1 MKKTNNITTTTLL
14 RMVLLLLMMSGA
26 NGVWGQVETSK
37 SYYLEEKTYSGV
49 DPDNDW
55 VSDNTDRYTTSID
68 GGGYVVVNS
77 SSTGDNGTRVYTNST
92 NVVTAGV
99 SYILQFDIKIKGGTN
114 QASWFQVN
122 DATNVSV
129 NTNGSAAST
138 TESSILQLA
147 QTAAEST
154 TWRINGSTTQEV
166 TLATDRWYT
175 FKVHKTFDKTFLT
188 ITDKGTDRTGTTVL
202 TGFNNEEITTN
213 STVGGLGRMEF
224 ATKRYYSQLCI
235 DNVSVM
241 KWGWDVPAHT
251 VALTNAD
258 NDNKITGMPTLYNPE
273 SATVGDYTYDG
284 TVLGTYD
291 KTYPP
296 RIKAT
301 GQGTV
306 RATIGGKTSQYTLNV
321 TSPTGGGTYDAASH
335 TYTFDQTGVVSSH
348 TVDAVPGVTMTFNGG
363 QTAVVVNDGTRT
375 VLKVI
380 DGNGFSHPNLN
391 DGQSTIPPEA
401 NWGGTFY
408 KFVPSANG
416 KLSITGNF
424 DYMKLY
430 ESNGTTLTASA
441 NTGTERNDISLEIGK
456 TYYLYNA
463 KSDNKGSNTPLLHS
477 FKFVPDATTLT
488 FRNPQPV
495 ITVDVTEGSYTN
507 PAISAVGLPVSYEI
521 LSGPATVDS
530 QGKVSLN
537 SNQYYAPTTVV
548 VKASTA
554 ASGSYA
560 ASAVSYTINFTKRTW
575 IFDDKSQ
582 WTTSSTDLGTG
593 WETDLD
599 YTGNGLNGTKFCR
612 ETQAYDATELKKDG
626 INPLPETQGLL
637 ITKAANNDRLYIA
650 PKDYSTNFLAI
661 RASQIFIPDVQAGQT
676 VIIDWYGGN
685 SQAVLDIAD
694 AGEGDNNVNVTSKG
708 GGVVTLNVGTTG
720 RVRISSNPIVCYI
733 RSIKVSNPT
742 RAIGTLTYAKT
753 VLNGTNTENRTG
765 YTITDEAGT
774 TDLRSAYSG
783 PGNFQSSNTS
793 VATVDASGNITA
805 VGTGTAIITA
815 TAAAKNSTTH
825 QASVTLVALIE
836 VVSNQATRIRTI
848 DVDDLLYTA
857 GSTTAADHNRTIP
870 GFTLSFT
877 GSVTSNTSSSLT
889 LSNGGK
895 MTISPRVHGEE
906 TVTITQ
912 ALVTVKSVSGSA
924 AWKVNDGTEQSV
936 TAGGITLSSLLNT
949 ALTLEATGGA
959 IEISDIKLYYQ
970 CSNDENADFCLD
982 DTKLSPTISFDTSHY
997 MRVPADGREF
1007 SQTPT
1012 LTTGK
1017 WFNAFDI
1024 NYIYSSS
1031 ATGIATIGADG
1042 TNGQLLSSGNS
1053 TITATFNETAYFAS
1067 ATATYTVSNT
1077 LLPGEN
1083 YEGISMG
1090 NGQFIHIQ
1098 ASANAE
1104 NTDLTLTNTNATTL
1118 TFGPNKERRNTYAS
1132 SATTT
1137 KLTNNTNHNITI
1149 YWIHVV
1155 TKSPRVWLYYAG
1167 QEENYMEQV
1176 QFQGFPTGPIAGFRV
1191 MDVGDP
1197 YNPIDLTDAYSLTS
1211 DDYTITSNEA
1221 VLTLTNATT
1230 GDVTVSSDDATVS
1243 SAGTTTISHSLT
1255 KTGQAD
1261 GYDKTI
1267 TATAKVTVLPFSSTS
1282 PYVWDFVGTI
1292 TNADNQ
1298 LGQGWTYDD
1307 RGFQYGYFSNY
1318 MPILKY
1324 GNDAAAVKDDKHGI
1338 MLKDEFRWYPDLGLR
1353 ANLSQVKSSFKFPV
1367 KKGME
1372 IDIYASTSSADI
1384 THSISNVT
1392 DINGKATDDLFI
1404 QIAGEA
1410 NPIHNYYLAAED
1422 GVVEVKST
1430 DKVGMYL
1437 KSITLKVPE
1446 IHFTDDIVTVL
1457 TTGDNGDCTV
1467 TNAAQNVPTEHTS
1480 NLSYAITSASLFD
1493 DDGNEEVLT
1502 ENYSQLATIDSK
1514 GIITLA
1520 GKNGWFEVTVT
1531 NTAENRTALEPV
1543 SGTYKVYVVDFKFDP
1558 SAESLNLD
1566 SEYNKE
1572 VTFNRLP
1579 RGINKVVTPI
1589 NYSFEASGGAKA
1601 LLRQS
1606 TNTNPALTTYSLTA
1620 YNKGTIDVIAE
1631 TGRIKAVCTLTI
1643 TGHTFEKVVDALSE
1657 SDITDKSYVYSIQL
1671 PNQYNKNNES
1681 QWRLEYDYQG
1691 EFYTQPSVVPY
1702 LDEEGTASTQGT
1714 LRISNLY
1721 GNSATERNHGAIR
1734 VRAFHGTDYAQFV
1747 LTLAYPA
1754 KSGKKWDFY
1763 RSTGLKFQ
1771 TAHDNKIGDYEGTHQ
1786 NAQTISDYTITGS
1799 GYTGSGSD
1807 HWTTN
1812 TSWEKVYRNG
1822 EKEPRWAYSGLTKC
1836 DNAFIVEETAGLM
1849 IETPKESFYVDNNST
1864 AAYTHIGLHSRSTI
1878 TIPRLKNG
1886 DFVRL
1891 NMSRVIPNKGAILKA
1906 TNVTDLAG
1914 TPVTENFTITRSQID
1929 YREDG
1934 VLATDENGSR
1944 IIPGYYTFIAKD
1956 LNGSANAH
1964 GEFDVSFTLADEGHL
1979 DVLSVEI
1986 YDASVTDLY
1995 LGTRDETNGY
2005 QHTMLPVKLSSTGYP
2020 YAPTTLLKEN
2030 EQQEVYALSFCHP
2043 MWSTSV
2049 GPANYELRGKTNNLN
2064 ATLEK
2069 TSWYSAG
2076 GAYYED
2082 GHITVNQGYGKITVR
2097 MNNYTADRKYLIG
2110 YTPDYT
2116 LTVGHLPHQE
2126 YPYTWNFTNISG
2138 GTMKGRGI
2146 NAFYSVWDDGDTWTD
2161 RGDNTYELNTDT
2173 EGGSFYIPGSTLVS
2187 TPRDLGMNGSRTYL
2201 SDNGYGLDEFNGLG
2215 FSGQFMFKTANQH
2228 ASAPQRN
2235 TTLQSTSR
2243 RAAPTSGTVSLL
2255 EYRMDNPNYTYGEEL
2270 AAGNGTIKFGA
2281 NKREAVETTKSACGY
2296 GYKCDGDKTSSKYI
2310 QLTPMRP
2317 FAVGDVIQIKAFSTQ
2332 SASAG
2337 ISIFTSSPGGNDS
2350 IYVTLTQ
2357 KDTECTITYTVKDDD
2372 CIKGKESVYLYRYWP
2387 NGNNKGITIYINE
2400 VSITGSYSSPT
2411 TQSLYTVAPTVVTIP
2426 DLNAGGKQ
2434 EFIYIHAS
2442 KEPTTITNAT
2452 KVTGTDN
2459 DADTDVYKYRVTTAG
2474 NSNVTFSGD
2483 TEIYQIGV
2491 THLFKPITKVGT
2503 EGWATESRDVDI
2515 DYTLTD
2521 YFTTNNPKAYVVE
2534 NATYTAKAGGSGN
2547 GAVRVSMGN
2556 SQERKAV
2563 PHGSDSPKGLV
2574 LRQTSPTV
2582 TADYTVPL
2590 FVPAVTTALDAA
2602 STFSDNLMAPAVSGK
2617 TFGSET
2623 EGDNTVFILA
2633 KRYMTW
2639 KKEGE
2644 STVTHDANFAS
2655 REVAAF
2661 YRLHYYDEAIGT
2673 ETANK
2678 LNTLEA
2684 NKAYL
2689 LLPTEQ
2695 VPDAL
2700 WKSSSPA
2707 PRRYIAI
2714 EGVSDMEELEALE
2727 EMEREAGRGDG
2738 RIYNL
2743 NGQAVGNDEKSLPAG
2758 IYVKNGKKFMV
2769 K

>member
-1 MKKTNNITTTTLL
+1 MTL
-14 RMVLLLLMMSGA
+14 G
-26 NGVWGQVETSK
+26 E
-37 SYYLEEKTYSGV
+37 
-49 DPDNDW
+49 
-55 VSDNTDRYTTSID
+55 
-68 GGGYVVVNS
+68 
-77 SSTGDNGTRVYTNST
+77 
-92 NVVTAGV
+92 
-99 SYILQFDIKIKGGTN
+99 
-114 QASWFQVN
+114 
-122 DATNVSV
+122 
-129 NTNGSAAST
+129 
-138 TESSILQLA
+138 
-147 QTAAEST
+147 
-154 TWRINGSTTQEV
+154 
-166 TLATDRWYT
+166 
-175 FKVHKTFDKTFLT
+175 
-188 ITDKGTDRTGTTVL
+188 
-202 TGFNNEEITTN
+202 
-213 STVGGLGRMEF
+213 
-224 ATKRYYSQLCI
+224 
-235 DNVSVM
+235 
-241 KWGWDVPAHT
+241 
-251 VALTNAD
+251 
-258 NDNKITGMPTLYNPE
+258 
-273 SATVGDYTYDG
+273 YDG
-284 TVLGTYD
+284 SGN
-291 KTYPP
+291 P
-296 RIKAT
+296 
-301 GQGTV
+301 
-306 RATIGGKTSQYTLNV
+306 
-321 TSPTGGGTYDAASH
+321 
-335 TYTFDQTGVVSSH
+335 
-348 TVDAVPGVTMTFNGG
+348 
-363 QTAVVVNDGTRT
+363 TAVVVNSDIGY
-375 VLKVI
+375 VLKAI
-380 DGNGFSHPNLN
+380 DSNGYSHPNLKYGRASN
-391 DGQSTIPPEA
+391 TIPA
-401 NWGGTFY
+401 SGINGGTYYVFRT
-408 KFVPSANG
+408 SAAGELTING
-416 KLSITGNF
+416 NLSNA
-424 DYMKLY
+424 KLY
-430 ESNGTTLTASA
+430 QYNGSGTPTLTKDVASGTSMNA
-441 NTGTERNDISLEIGK
+441 NLTTAT
-456 TYYLYNA
+456 TYYLYNG
-463 KSDNKGSNTPLLHS
+463 KSGENDNSTPLLHS
-477 FKFVPDATTLT
+477 FTYIPEASSLE
-488 FRNPQPV
+488 FRNAQSI
-495 ITVDVTEGSYTN
+495 ITVDVSEGSYTN
-507 PAISAVGLPVSYEI
+507 PALSAGGLPISYSI
-521 LSGPATVDS
+521 LSGPGSVNADGTVTFTGNFFLNPSPITVIATAGNES
-530 QGKVSLN
+530 I
-537 SNQYYAPTTVV
+537 
-548 VKASTA
+548 
-554 ASGSYA
+554 
-560 ASAVSYTINFTKRTW
+560 SYTINLVKNTW
-575 IFDDKSQ
+575 IFDDASKWKTQIS
-582 WTTSSTDLGTG
+582 DLGSNWSGPEG
-593 WETDLD
+593 W
-599 YTGNGLNGTKFCR
+599 NGYYRDGSEYYR
-612 ETQAYDATELKKDG
+612 DADNVHYNWENLRIADG
-626 INPLPETQGLL
+626 YLPETNGLL
-637 ITKAANNDRLYIA
+637 FYDNKKNNRIIIT
-650 PKDYSTNFLAI
+650 PKDLETNKSYLGLTAT
-661 RASQIFIPDVQAGQT
+661 FIGIDDIKIGQT
-676 VIIDWYGGN
+676 VTVNWYANRGDAIMN
-685 SQAVLDIAD
+685 IQDA
-694 AGEGDNNVNVTSKG
+694 AGEETSGRGRSGVTSLTATADG
-708 GGVVTLNVGTTG
+708 RVTLTTNG
-720 RVRISSNPIVCYI
+720 STTYI

-765 YTITDEAGT
+765 YTITDETGT
-774 TDLRSAYSG
+774 IDLHSAYSG

-836 VVSNQATRIRTI
+836 VVSDQATRIRTI
-848 DVDDLLYTA
+848 DVDDLLYTT

-877 GSVTSNTSSSLT
+877 GSVTSNTSSSLI

-895 MTISPRVHGEE
+895 MTITPRVHGEE

-936 TAGGITLSSLLNT
+936 TAGGITLSSLSNT
-949 ALTLEATGGA
+949 ALTLEATEGA
-959 IEISDIKLYYQ
+959 IEISDIKLYYR
-970 CSNDENADFCLD
+970 CSNAENADFCLD
-982 DTKLSPTISFDTSHY
+982 DTKLSPTISFATSHY

-1012 LTTGK
+1012 LKTGE

-1053 TITATFNETAYFAS
+1053 TITATFNETDYFAS

-1083 YEGISMG
+1083 YEDISMD

-1104 NTDLTLTNTNATTL
+1104 NTDLTLTNTHATTL

-1132 SATTT
+1132 STTSATTT
-1137 KLTNNTNHNITI
+1137 TLTNNTNHNITI

-1176 QFQGFPTGPIAGFRV
+1176 QFQGFPTGPVAGFRV

-1197 YNPIDLTDAYSLTS
+1197 DNPIDLTDAYSLTS

-1221 VLTLTNATT
+1221 VLMLTNATT
-1230 GDVTVSSDDATVS
+1230 GDATVSSDDATVS
-1243 SAGTTTISHSLT
+1243 SAGTATISHSLT

-1261 GYDKTI
+1261 GYDETT
-1267 TATAKVTVLPFSSTS
+1267 TATAKVTVLPFSSSS

-1324 GNDAAAVKDDKHGI
+1324 GNAAAVKDDKHGI

-1457 TTGDNGDCTV
+1457 TTGDNGNYTV
-1467 TNAAQNVPTEHTS
+1467 TNAAQNVPAEHTS

-1493 DDGNEEVLT
+1493 DDGNEEVLAA
-1502 ENYSQLATIDSK
+1502 ENYDQLATIDSST

-1520 GKNGWFEVTVT
+1520 GKTGTAEEGWFEVTVT
-1531 NTAENRTALEPV
+1531 NNAENRTALEPV
-1543 SGTYKVYVVDFKFDP
+1543 SGTYKVYVVDFKFEP

-1566 SEYNKE
+1566 SKYNKE

-1579 RGINKVVTPI
+1579 SGINKVVTPI

-1657 SDITDKSYVYSIQL
+1657 SDITESYVYSIQL
-1671 PNQYNKNNES
+1671 PNQYNKDNES

-1754 KSGKKWDFY
+1754 SSGKKWDFY

-1979 DVLSVEI
+1979 DVLSIEI

-2281 NKREAVETTKSACGY
+2281 NKRETVETTKSACGY

-2357 KDTECTITYTVKDDD
+2357 QDTECTITYTVKDDD

-2442 KEPTTITNAT
+2442 KEPITITNAT

-2459 DADTDVYKYRVTTAG
+2459 DADTDVYKYRVTAAG

-2574 LRQTSPTV
+2574 LRQTSPAV
-2582 TADYTVPL
+2582 AANYTVPL

-2602 STFSDNLMAPAVSGK
+2602 STFSDNLMAPAVNSK

-2633 KRYMTW
+2633 KHYMTW

-2644 STVTHDANFAS
+2644 STVTHDANFTTT

-2661 YRLHYYDEAIGT
+2661 YRLHCYDETIGEDDAAT
-2673 ETANK
+2673 
-2678 LNTLEA
+2678 LNTLGA

-2689 LLPTEQ
+2689 LLPTKQ

>member
-1 MKKTNNITTTTLL
+1 MTNMKKTNNITTPTLL
-14 RMVLLLLMMSGA
+14 RMVLLLLLMSGA
-26 NGVWGQVETSK
+26 SGVWGQVETEPQ
-37 SYYLEEKTYSGV
+37 YYLKEKTYSGGKS
-49 DPDNDW
+49 DNDW
-55 VSDNTDRYTTSID
+55 TSENTGRYTAAVHQD
-68 GGGYVVVNS
+68 GYIVVNS

-188 ITDKGTDRTGTTVL
+188 ITDKGTDRTGTSVL
-202 TGFNNEEITTN
+202 EGFNNVEITTN
-213 STVGGLGRMEF
+213 STVGGLGGMEF

-258 NDNKITGMPTLYNPE
+258 NDNKITAEDMPTLYNPE

-306 RATIGGKTSQYTLNV
+306 TATIGGKTSQYTLNV

-335 TYTFDQTGVVSSH
+335 TYTFDQTGMVSSH

-380 DGNGFSHPNLN
+380 DGNGFSHPF
-391 DGQSTIPPEA
+391 DVETAYPTM
-401 NWGGTFY
+401 GTYY

-416 KLSITGNF
+416 TLIVSGNF
-424 DYMKLY
+424 NSPTLHTTTNKNNLLTT
-430 ESNGTTLTASA
+430 ESSEYKAT
-441 NTGTERNDISLEIGK
+441 LEIGN
-456 TYYLYNA
+456 TYYLYNSGNA
-463 KSDNKGSNTPLLHS
+463 TPMLHS

-495 ITVDVTEGSYTN
+495 ITVDVAEGSYTN

-537 SNQYYAPTTVV
+537 SNQYAPTTVV

-593 WETDLD
+593 WEKDFA

-626 INPLPETQGLL
+626 TNPLPETQGLL

-650 PKDYSTNFLAI
+650 PNDYSTNFLAI

-720 RVRISSNPIVCYI
+720 RVRISSNPITCYI

-815 TAAAKNSTTH
+815 TATAKNSTTH

-836 VVSNQATRIRTI
+836 VVSDQRTRIRTI

-877 GSVTSNTSSSLT
+877 GSVSSNTSSSLT

-895 MTISPRVHGEE
+895 MTITPRVHGEE

-912 ALVTVKSVSGSA
+912 ALVTVKSVNGSA

-936 TAGGITLSSLLNT
+936 TAGGITLSSLSNT

-970 CSNDENADFCLD
+970 CSNAENADFCLD
-982 DTKLSPTISFDTSHY
+982 DTKLSPTISFATSHY

-1012 LTTGK
+1012 LTTGE
-1017 WFNAFDI
+1017 WFKAFDI
-1024 NYIYSSS
+1024 NYTYSSS

-1083 YEGISMG
+1083 YEDISMD

-1104 NTDLTLTNTNATTL
+1104 NTDLTLTNTHATTL

-1137 KLTNNTNHNITI
+1137 TLTNNTNHNITI

-1155 TKSPRVWLYYAG
+1155 SQSPRVWLYYAG

-1211 DDYTITSNEA
+1211 DDYTITNNAAE
-1221 VLTLTNATT
+1221 LTLTNATT
-1230 GDVTVSSDDATVS
+1230 GDATVS
-1243 SAGTTTISHSLT
+1243 SAGTATISHNLT

-1261 GYDKTI
+1261 GYDETI
-1267 TATAKVTVLPFSSTS
+1267 TATAKVTVLPFSSSS

-1324 GNDAAAVKDDKHGI
+1324 GNPAAVKDDKHGI

-1372 IDIYASTSSADI
+1372 IDIYASTSSADVS
-1384 THSISNVT
+1384 HSISNVT

-1457 TTGDNGDCTV
+1457 TTGDNGDYTV
-1467 TNAAQNVPTEHTS
+1467 TNAAQNVPAEHTS

-1493 DDGNEEVLT
+1493 ADGNEEVLT
-1502 ENYSQLATIDSK
+1502 ENYSQLATIDLNT

-1520 GKNGWFEVTVT
+1520 GKNNGTAKEGWFEVTVMN
-1531 NTAENRTALEPV
+1531 NTPAENRTALEPV

-1558 SAESLNLD
+1558 SAESLSLD
-1566 SEYNKE
+1566 NEYNKE

-1579 RGINKVVTPI
+1579 CGINKVVTPI

-1631 TGRIKAVCTLTI
+1631 TGRIKAVCTLNI

-1657 SDITDKSYVYSIQL
+1657 SDITSNDDVYSIQL
-1671 PNQYNKNNES
+1671 PDQYNKDNES

-1714 LRISNLY
+1714 LRISKLY

-1734 VRAFHGTDYAQFV
+1734 VRAFYGTNYAQFV

-1956 LNGSANAH
+1956 LNGSANAR

-1979 DVLSVEI
+1979 DVLSIEI

-2187 TPRDLGMNGSRTYL
+2187 TPRDLGMNGPRTYL

-2235 TTLQSTSR
+2235 TTLQSTSH

-2281 NKREAVETTKSACGY
+2281 NKREASDQADCGY
-2296 GYKCDGDKTSSKYI
+2296 IYRLDDGNTKYI
-2310 QLTPMRP
+2310 KLKPMRA
-2317 FAVGDVIQIKAFSTQ
+2317 FREGDIIKIKAKDGNLKICLTEKDKE
-2332 SASAG
+2332 ATAVTT
-2337 ISIFTSSPGGNDS
+2337 FTCSNSEAEHT
-2350 IYVTLTQ
+2350 Y
-2357 KDTECTITYTVKDDD
+2357 TITNSDGIVGANYV
-2372 CIKGKESVYLYRYWP
+2372 CIYR
-2387 NGNNKGITIYINE
+2387 NDITSLVSE

-2411 TQSLYTVAPTVVTIP
+2411 TQSLYTVTPTVVTIP

-2442 KEPTTITNAT
+2442 KEPTAITNAT

-2547 GAVRVSMGN
+2547 SAVRVSMGS

-2582 TADYTVPL
+2582 AANYTVPL

-2602 STFSDNLMAPAVSGK
+2602 STFSDNLMAPAVNCK

-2623 EGDNTVFILA
+2623 EGNNTVFILA

-2639 KKEGE
+2639 KKEGDE
-2644 STVTHDANFAS
+2644 VTCDDNFTTT

-2661 YRLHYYDEAIGT
+2661 YRLHCYDETIGE
-2673 ETANK
+2673 ETATE
-2678 LNTLEA
+2678 LNTLGA

-2700 WKSSSPA
+2700 WKEDNSSA